1 MKLEAKQRLLE
12 SALKSPAPELKKLG
26 VKIGTAKR
34 IKNPGVDSSGGEAY
48 EATATLAEPL
58 QEFVKKYKEATGQ
71 VCRKL
76 TSAIGNKFRGY
87 TCRRKDGSIVTFQAA
102 DPKATEIRVTWR
114 EA

>member
-1 MKLEAKQRLLE
+1 MKIEAKQRLLE

-26 VKIGTAKR
+26 VKLGAIKKV
-34 IKNPGVDSSGGEAY
+34 KNPGVESTGEAY
-48 EATATLAEPL
+48 EAAATLGDPL
-58 QEFVKKYKEATGQ
+58 QEFVKKYKDATGQ

-87 TCRRKDGSIVTFQAA
+87 TCKRKDGSIVTFQSPN
-102 DPKATEIRVTWR
+102 PKATEVRVVWR